1 MSKTASIRVSNPPL
15 LEEASGQA
23 DPSPRR
29 SKPYTTDEH
38 GRMLK
43 PQSKQIRSTRSSHE
57 QSTARTDPVQ
67 PPIRRSIS
75 NDQNMKTFPR
85 KGSRAHFTDSQL
97 TPIPGS
103 PYTTEQSAPP
113 SPTSQKSLRSLN
125 TKKSSE
131 NVGNRLDNKAGSK
144 PGFPE
149 SSLQTRSKPTF
160 LQLRSPQPQS
170 LNAALEKLTSSQ
182 SESGGDS
189 SLKSLNDSSSRTT
202 LSSSVTGDIHSSS
215 FSTDKP
221 PLPSS
226 TPVPTFGGK
235 QISAPIMNHG
245 MSPGYPKLP

>member
-1 MSKTASIRVSNPPL
+1 
-15 LEEASGQA
+15 
-23 DPSPRR
+23 
-29 SKPYTTDEH
+29 
-38 GRMLK
+38 MLK

-57 QSTARTDPVQ
+57 QRGARTDPVQ

-85 KGSRAHFTDSQL
+85 TGSRAHFTDSQL

-113 SPTSQKSLRSLN
+113 SPTSQKSRRSLN
-125 TKKSSE
+125 MKKSSE
-131 NVGNRLDNKAGSK
+131 TVGDRAGSK
-144 PGFPE
+144 PGLPE
-149 SSLQTRSKPTF
+149 SSPRSRSQPTF
-160 LQLRSPQPQS
+160 VQLRSPQPQS

-202 LSSSVTGDIHSSS
+202 LSSSVTGDLHSSLS
-215 FSTDKP
+215 STDKS
-221 PLPSS
+221 PLRSS
-226 TPVPTFGGK
+226 TPAPTFGGK